1 MSSREEF
8 LERIVALLEAAGI
21 PYMLSGSLAA
31 AFHGEPRATNDIDL
45 VIDSDAARL
54 AAFVAGLDERFYASP
69 DAAAEA
75 ARRRGMFNVIDT
87 TTGWKA
93 DLIVRKDRPYS
104 LCEFDRRRAV
114 EFMGRRYFLVSPE
127 DSILSKLEWCK
138 LGESERQFRD
148 ALQVAAVMGPALDLA
163 YLRRWAAELGVADLL
178 DRLLAD
184 AGGTAE

>member
-8 LERIVALLEAAGI
+8 LENIVGLLDEVDL
-21 PYMLSGSLAA
+21 PYMISGSLAA

-45 VIDSDAARL
+45 VIAPDAARL
-54 AAFVAGLDERFYASP
+54 TAFVSKLDERFYASP
-69 DAAAEA
+69 EA
-75 ARRRGMFNVIDT
+75 AHDALRRRGMFNVIDT

-104 LCEFDRRRAV
+104 LCEFERRRAV
-114 EFMGRRYFLVSPE
+114 EFLGHRYFLVSPE

-148 ALQVAAVMGPALDLA
+148 ALQVAAVMGPDLDVA
-163 YLRRWAAELGVADLL
+163 YLRRWAPELGVAALL
-178 DRLLAD
+178 NRLLAD
-184 AGGTAE
+184 AGEPAG